1 MYAFTK
7 LTISLLKKRKL
18 LEHQIDKVK
27 MDKRMIDVGRSS
39 QSSIDN
45 LASEMVPMASMV
57 EVVRNMPLSS

>member
-1 MYAFTK
+1 M
-7 LTISLLKKRKL
+7 
-18 LEHQIDKVK
+18 DKVK

-45 LASEMVPMASMV
+45 LASEMVTMASMV